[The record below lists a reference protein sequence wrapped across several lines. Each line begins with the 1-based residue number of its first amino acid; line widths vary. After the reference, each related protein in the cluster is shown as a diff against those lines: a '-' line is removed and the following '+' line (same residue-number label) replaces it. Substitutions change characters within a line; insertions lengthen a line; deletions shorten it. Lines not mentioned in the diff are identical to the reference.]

1 MQLDELMGYLKQSP
15 DPKIRLAHEVLD
27 AIFKSPYFDSYIT
40 LKGQMSRWNK
50 EILTQKVKIVAE
62 DGDDAFKN
70 VHNYFKELSFYT
82 KSLEELEKKLLPD
95 EIKKAKSDAPKTT
108 EDILGLV
115 NK

>member
-1 MQLDELMGYLKQSP
+1 MEYLGQSK
-15 DPKIRLAHEVLD
+15 DPKIKQAHEVLD

-50 EILTQKVKIVAE
+50 EILEKKVKIVAE
-62 DGDDAFKN
+62 EEKDDSFKN

-95 EIKKAKSDAPKTT
+95 EVKKVEKDNKPKSM
-108 EDILGLV
+108 EEIMLG
-115 NK
+115 K